1 MGIFSEFS
9 SFLVKICKSRG
20 DMGKLSILY
29 DERKVD
35 LILIIYVIYLI
46 HIQNLE
52 WSVWISFFFCFE
64 NFMTS

>member
-52 WSVWISFFFCFE
+52 WSVGYRFFFFLKIL
-64 NFMTS
+64 